1 MFNFFKK
8 KNNFYEIDGVRINRS
23 QKRVKTISLQVK
35 NGIATINCPLFI
47 SDNYLRTLIKKKK
60 AWIKKKI
67 TKNKLTKNKGLIIK
81 DGANF
86 PIFGSNFRIKTI
98 QSNRESI
105 NIKSN
110 IINLSYKSENRI
122 KNLFIY
128 WLKKKANSYLSQR
141 TEIISRKVKID
152 YKAIYVKSYRAR
164 WGCCNY
170 KSEIFLN
177 WKLILLPKHIIDYVI
192 IHELSHVIV
201 PNHSKL
207 FWTLVE
213 KNDASFRVKKSWL
226 KEKGHEIIK
235 FN

>member
-1 MFNFFKK
+1 MFNFFKRK
-8 KNNFYEIDGVRINRS
+8 DNFYEIDGVRINRS
-23 QKRVKTISLQVK
+23 QKRLKTISLQVK
-35 NGIATINCPLFI
+35 NGIAVINCPLFV
-47 SDNYLRTLIKKKK
+47 SDNYLRTLINKKK
-60 AWIKKKI
+60 AWIEIKI
-67 TKNKLTKNKGLIIK
+67 TKNKITKNKEIVFKDGSYFPVFGNNFKIKMIHSNCEIIK
-81 DGANF
+81 
-86 PIFGSNFRIKTI
+86 IKRNTI
-98 QSNRESI
+98 NVLYE
-105 NIKSN
+105 
-110 IINLSYKSENRI
+110 SENRI
-122 KNLFIY
+122 KILFVC
-128 WLKKKANSYLSQR
+128 WLKEKANSYLSQR
-141 TEIISRKVKID
+141 TEIISKKLKID
-152 YKAIYVKSYRAR
+152 YKAIYVKSYKAR
-164 WGCCNY
+164 WGCCNN